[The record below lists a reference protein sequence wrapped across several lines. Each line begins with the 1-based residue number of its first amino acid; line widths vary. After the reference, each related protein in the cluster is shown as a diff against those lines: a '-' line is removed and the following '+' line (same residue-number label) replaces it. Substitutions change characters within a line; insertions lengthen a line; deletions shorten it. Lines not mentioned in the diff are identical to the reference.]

1 MITSE
6 LKLNFTLDKFL
17 SILCK
22 WKLQEFMSVDELK
35 IGFLSSF
42 FAEEFLISTQEGF
55 ESRKTVEGE
64 NDALLLMEQQ
74 RAFRVD
80 GKMET
85 ACTQDR
91 IKGELIGGEI
101 DIGI

>member
-22 WKLQEFMSVDELK
+22 WKLDEYEFMSVDEII
-35 IGFLSSF
+35 IGFLSFF
-42 FAEEFLISTQEGF
+42 FAEEFLISMQEGF

-64 NDALLLMEQQ
+64 NDALLLME
-74 RAFRVD
+74 
-80 GKMET
+80 
-85 ACTQDR
+85 
-91 IKGELIGGEI
+91 L
-101 DIGI
+101 